1 MQIDNILRNCTA
13 YFNQRL
19 FIAYF
24 FHYLSSALRVFVFF
38 IWQKSPYAY
47 RLNWVY
53 AFLLL
58 HRIAGMEIYSKLI
71 VCHSNNCGYHY
82 FNIYTTILIDIQ
94 HTHMT
99 MRLLR
104 FVFPTTCVQMLLK
117 NEKQFPFSWSKKS
130 DVYTQTHTP
139 LTCSK
144 LVLMMSFRSSSGYRI
159 NRAIMVL
166 CFNSLCP
173 IKVDYCIHFSTSMTP
188 LVCTESASSSSRCS
202 MSWKQRFIHLE
213 C

>member
-1 MQIDNILRNCTA
+1 MQIDSILRNCTA
-13 YFNQRL
+13 YLTSVFVYRIF
-19 FIAYF
+19 FIYW
-24 FHYLSSALRVFVFF
+24 SSALRVFF
-38 IWQKSPYAY
+38 ILQKRPYAY
-47 RLNWVY
+47 RLNWVH

-71 VCHSNNCGYHY
+71 VCHSNCDYHY
-82 FNIYTTILIDIQ
+82 FNIYTTLLIDIQ

-104 FVFPTTCVQMLLK
+104 FVFPTTRVRMLLK

-130 DVYTQTHTP
+130 DANTHTHTP

-144 LVLMMSFRSSSGYRI
+144 LVLMSFRSSSGYRI

-173 IKVDYCIHFSTSMTP
+173 IKVDMCIHFSTSMTP

-202 MSWKQRFIHLE
+202 MSWK
-213 C
+213 